1 MSTAVTADRLLTG
14 LEVIL
19 MVGTN
24 NEITDKVINL
34 LTTIEII
41 HLEDVKNALNY
52 VLNDFEIR
60 HKENSLVVANP
71 DLKILAIQNFFIAK
85 KVEGLADSSLNYYS
99 LQLRRFFEVISK
111 DLKEITTNDIR
122 YYLAKRQIDCPK
134 LSKVT
139 LNNERRV
146 LNTFF
151 GWCQSEDYVVK
162 NPMSAIG
169 MIKQPKRIKA
179 AFSEIEMEKLRDA
192 CRNLRDKAMIEVLYS
207 TGVRCQEL
215 VNIKI
220 DDIDGDQIS
229 VIGKGDKERV
239 VYLNAKAQ
247 VALKRY
253 LDSRNDGSPYLFV
266 SFRKPTAL
274 TKGRV
279 ESAIRELGEIAGVKN
294 THPHR
299 FRRTAATLALNRG
312 MPIEQVQ
319 QMLGHESIGT
329 TTLYARSS
337 EQNVK
342 ASHRKY
348 VV

>member
-1 MSTAVTADRLLTG
+1 MIWRKERLM
-14 LEVIL
+14 ISK
-19 MVGTN
+19 N
-24 NEITDKVINL
+24 SEITDRVVNILATFEVIQL
-34 LTTIEII
+34 D
-41 HLEDVKNALNY
+41 DVKNSLNY
-52 VLNDFEIR
+52 VLNDFEVK
-60 HKENSLVVANP
+60 HKENSLAISNP
-71 DLKILAIQNFFIAK
+71 DLKFKAIHNFFIAK
-85 KVEGLADSSLNYYS
+85 KVEGLADSSLSYYS
-99 LQLRRFFEVISK
+99 LQLRRFFEVVTK
-111 DLKEITTNDIR
+111 DLMEITTNDIR

-139 LNNERRV
+139 LNNERRI
-146 LNTFF
+146 LSTFF
-151 GWCQSEDYVVK
+151 SWCQAEEYVVK

-169 MIKQPKRIKA
+169 MIKQPKRIKT

-192 CRNLRDKAMIEVLYS
+192 CRNPRDKAMIEVLYS

-215 VNIKI
+215 INIKI
-220 DDIDGDQIS
+220 EDIDCDQIS

-239 VYLNAKAQ
+239 VYLNARAQ
-247 VALKRY
+247 VAMKRY
-253 LDSRNDGSPYLFV
+253 LDSRNDDSDYLFV
-266 SFRKPTAL
+266 SFTSTKAL

-279 ESAIRELGEIAGVKN
+279 ESIVRELGEIAGVKN

-342 ASHRKY
+342 SSHRKY

>member
-1 MSTAVTADRLLTG
+1 M
-14 LEVIL
+14 E
-19 MVGTN
+19 N
-24 NEITDKVINL
+24 NHEITEKIL
-34 LTTIEII
+34 LLLSNKGII
-41 HLEDVKNALNY
+41 KQEEVRNAVDY
-52 VLNDFEIR
+52 VLNDYEFKR
-60 HKENSLVVANP
+60 KEYKLAIADS
-71 DLKILAIQNFFIAK
+71 DLKIKAIKNFFIAK
-85 KVEGLADSSLNYYS
+85 KVEGLADSSLKYYQ
-99 LQLRRFFEVISK
+99 LQLKKFFEIIVK
-111 DLKEITTNDIR
+111 GLEEITTNDIR

-146 LNTFF
+146 LNSFF
-151 GWCQSEDYVVK
+151 NWCQAEEYIIK

-169 MIKQPKRIKA
+169 MIKQPKRIKT
-179 AFSEIEMEKLRDA
+179 AFSEVEMEKLRDA
-192 CRNLRDKAMIEVLYS
+192 CKSQRDKAMIEILYS

-215 VNIKI
+215 INIKLC
-220 DDIDGDQIS
+220 DIDGDQIS
-229 VIGKGDKERV
+229 VIGKGDKERI

-253 LDSRNDGSPYLFV
+253 LDSRNDNNDHLFV
-266 SFRKPTAL
+266 GYKKPFSVL

-279 ESAIRELGEIAGVKN
+279 ESIVRELGETAGVKN
-294 THPHR
+294 AHPHR